1 MGLTLADIAP
11 PLVALL
17 PENELPFSVFC
28 AMDSQWR
35 VGASGATGLDYGTL
49 PIVMRF
55 MGIKR
60 ELWPELWAAVR
71 VMESAA
77 LEEMHKD

>member
-1 MGLTLADIAP
+1 MGLTLTDIAP

-17 PENELPFSVFC
+17 PENQLPFNVFC
-28 AMDSQWR
+28 AMDTQWR
-35 VGASGATGLDYGTL
+35 VGAGGATGLDYGTL
-49 PIVMRF
+49 PTVMRF

-60 ELWPELWAAVR
+60 GLWSEIWDAVR

>member
-17 PENELPFSVFC
+17 PENQLPFSVFC
-28 AMDSQWR
+28 AMDTQWR
-35 VGASGATGLDYGTL
+35 VGAGGATGLDYGTL
-49 PIVMRF
+49 PTVMRF

-60 ELWPELWAAVR
+60 GLWSEIWDAVR